1 VKASLGLGDWTF
13 EPTVTL
19 GLVALVAA
27 YVIAVRRGRLRRDDD
42 VSPWLGSPRWR
53 AWMFGLGVLTAFLAL
68 ESPVDTGGDNYLLS
82 LHMVQHL
89 VLMMVSPPLVLLGI
103 CGMRPPDPA
112 RAPGLRRLWTAITR
126 PLPATVL
133 FNAVLLVWHIPT
145 LYDTTLRNEAA
156 HIVEHITFVAVGVV
170 LWWAVVDPIR
180 GEGTTPISPFQKIAA
195 LAVAGVPPTVLG
207 LIFSVASNPFYEFYA
222 RAPRL
227 WGLSPV
233 TDQQVAGVVM
243 FGLGN
248 LIYFAAIS
256 VIFWRILGNPADDDI
271 EAVAP
276 PFMG

>member
-1 VKASLGLGDWTF
+1 MKATLGFWDWTF

-27 YVIAVRRGRLRRDDD
+27 YVLAIRRGRMTAGDD
-42 VSPWLGSPRWR
+42 VSPWFGSVRRRPWFF
-53 AWMFGLGVLTAFLAL
+53 AAGVVSAFLAL
-68 ESPVDTGGDNYLLS
+68 ASPIDTGGDNYLLS

-89 VLMMVSPPLVLLGI
+89 VLMMLSPPLVLLGI
-103 CGMRPPDPA
+103 CGIRPPDPD
-112 RAPGLRRLWTAITR
+112 RAPRLRRLWTAITR
-126 PLPATVL
+126 PLPATVI
-133 FNAVLLVWHIPT
+133 FNAVLLVWHIPA
-145 LYDTTLRNEAA
+145 LYDTTLRNETV
-156 HIVEHITFVAVGVV
+156 HILEHLTFIGVGVV

-180 GEGTTPISPFQKIAA
+180 GEGTAPISPFQKIAA

-207 LIFSVASNPFYEFYA
+207 LIFSVASRPFYEFYA

-227 WGLSPV
+227 WGLSAV
-233 TDQQVAGVVM
+233 NDQQIAGVIM

-256 VIFWRILGNPADDDI
+256 VIFWRLLGNPADDDV